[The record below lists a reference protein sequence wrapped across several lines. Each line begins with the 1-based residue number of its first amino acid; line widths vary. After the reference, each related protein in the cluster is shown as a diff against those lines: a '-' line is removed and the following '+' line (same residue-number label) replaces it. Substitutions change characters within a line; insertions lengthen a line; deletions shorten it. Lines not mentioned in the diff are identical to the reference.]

1 MWVLIVVSLWSPVH
15 GIDVMDLGTFRT
27 LEECEVGMVR
37 AEERGIADNTSEGL
51 MCLELE
57 YETNGWWTEPQ

>member
-27 LEECEVGMVR
+27 LDECHEGMLV
-37 AEERGIADNTSEGL
+37 AEANGVANYASEG
-51 MCLELE
+51 MICLELE
-57 YETNGWWTEPQ
+57 YGTNGIWAEPQ